1 MIKKTFK
8 LKLTLSDSGISTDPV
23 HGKLTCTDPNDTVLT
38 EEVDTTSEEQA
49 ITYVLKALAV
59 RAPLAIDLYEEAPP
73 VRTESKDKGKGKN
86 KGKGGK

>member
-1 MIKKTFK
+1 MTKKTFK

-23 HGKLTCTDPNDTVLT
+23 HGKLTCTDPNGTVFA

-49 ITYVLKALAV
+49 VTYVLKALAV
-59 RAPLAIDLYEEAPP
+59 RAPLAIDLYQEAPQEKM
-73 VRTESKDKGKGKN
+73 ESKGKGKN